1 MWCSWQESSK
11 WGSMVTSLVKGELLS
26 PGWEVSLTSC
36 GGIEGSLDQIQE
48 SNGVG
53 DGQTDWGS
61 GCRYADAKPICLR
74 EESVE
79 LEVLDLPA
87 SLRSH
92 SHLWSRALAHDWKNK
107 VANIGNKSRCSLVSK
122 RTSWGGFGIWLGC
135 LTGEVFLACHTGRR
149 PWNEPKTH
157 WRDYGPNPQWM
168 ERSSEGQ
175 RCAHDPL

>member
-1 MWCSWQESSK
+1 
-11 WGSMVTSLVKGELLS
+11 MVTSLVKGELLS
-26 PGWEVSLTSC
+26 PGREVSLTSC

-92 SHLWSRALAHDWKNK
+92 SHLWSRVL
-107 VANIGNKSRCSLVSK
+107 
-122 RTSWGGFGIWLGC
+122 
-135 LTGEVFLACHTGRR
+135 E
-149 PWNEPKTH
+149 
-157 WRDYGPNPQWM
+157 
-168 ERSSEGQ
+168 
-175 RCAHDPL
+175 